1 MSDQTVYCETCKRIA
16 ADWSAAQ
23 ARIRE
28 LEGMLVSSSTPGSA
42 MRIRELEGDAARQRE
57 QLGQMLA
64 DIRQRDERIA
74 ELNAQAAAMR
84 ALLEPM
90 LQPDIWW
97 CPQCKMETGATHE
110 ERCVTCGH
118 VFADNPPADAIRA
131 ALAPDAGRRVA
142 EVVEAAMK
150 VCRLLA
156 SIAENT
162 AEEEVEFVQPGDKMI
177 SKGKVV
183 LSRDDWDVVSEA
195 CRLAV
200 SALDAGKEGGA

>member
-1 MSDQTVYCETCKRIA
+1 MSEIEQLH
-16 ADWSAAQ
+16 

-28 LEGMLVSSSTPGSA
+28 LE
-42 MRIRELEGDAARQRE
+42 
-57 QLGQMLA
+57 
-64 DIRQRDERIA
+64 
-74 ELNAQAAAMR
+74 AQAAGM
-84 ALLEPM
+84 
-90 LQPDIWW
+90 
-97 CPQCKMETGATHE
+97 
-110 ERCVTCGH
+110 
-118 VFADNPPADAIRA
+118 RA
-131 ALAPDAGRRVA
+131 ALEEISRGEGRYSRDPLEHADNCIENMKAIANAALSPDAGRRVA